1 MIFAVLIKRIWRMI
15 EHMTCDERFIA
26 LAKEFGYDIYGEN
39 TAGGH
44 YAPLIRHHDELY
56 VSGMVPRMNG
66 KIHYPGRVGLDLS
79 LTDAQAAASISAM
92 RGLALM
98 VDAIGSLDKIKSL
111 IRVTVYVKSTAD
123 FVDLSE
129 VANGASDVFSHVL
142 GDAGKHTRT
151 TVGVYQLPKNAA
163 VEVDMIAALRPSTI

>member
-1 MIFAVLIKRIWRMI
+1 MI
-15 EHMTCDERFIA
+15 EQKMSCDERFIA
-26 LAKEFGYDIYGEN
+26 LAKELNYDIYGEN
-39 TAGGH
+39 TVGGR
-44 YAPLIRHHDELY
+44 YAPLVRHHDEIY
-56 VSGMVPRMNG
+56 ISGLVPRMSG
-66 KIHYPGRVGLDLS
+66 KMQYPGRVGLELS

-92 RGLALM
+92 RGLALI

-111 IRVTVYVKSTAD
+111 IRVTVYVKCTAD

-163 VEVDMIAALRPSTI
+163 VEVDMIVALRPSVL

>member
-1 MIFAVLIKRIWRMI
+1 MI
-15 EHMTCDERFIA
+15 EQMSCDERFLT
-26 LAKEFGYDIYGEN
+26 LAKELNYDIYGEN

-44 YAPLIRHHDELY
+44 YVPLIRHHDEVY
-56 VSGMVPRMNG
+56 VSGLVPRMNG
-66 KIHYPGRVGLDLS
+66 KIQYPGRVGKELNLA
-79 LTDAQAAASISAM
+79 DAQAAASISAM
-92 RGLALM
+92 RGLSLI

-111 IRVTVYVKSTAD
+111 IRVTVYVRCTED
-123 FVDLSE
+123 FVDLSD

-163 VEVDMIAALRPSTI
+163 VEVDMIVALRPSAL

>member
-1 MIFAVLIKRIWRMI
+1 MNKQLL
-15 EHMTCDERFIA
+15 TCDERFIA
-26 LAKEFGYDIYGEN
+26 LARELGYDIYGEN

-44 YAPLIRHHDELY
+44 YAPLVRNHDELY
-56 VSGMVPRMNG
+56 VSGLVPRMSG
-66 KIHYPGRVGLDLS
+66 KIQYPGRVGRE
-79 LTDAQAAASISAM
+79 LTLADAQAAASISAM
-92 RGLALM
+92 RGLALI

-111 IRVTVYVKSTAD
+111 ARVTVYVKSTED

-142 GDAGKHTRT
+142 GEAGKHTRT

-163 VEVDMIAALRPSTI
+163 IEVDMIAILRPSAL

>member
-1 MIFAVLIKRIWRMI
+1 MTEQK
-15 EHMTCDERFIA
+15 TCDERFIA
-26 LAKEFGYDIYGEN
+26 LAKELGYDIYGEN

-44 YAPLIRHHDELY
+44 YAPLIRHQDELY
-56 VSGMVPRMNG
+56 ISGLVPRMNG
-66 KIHYPGRVGLDLS
+66 EIKYPGRVGVE
-79 LTDAQAAASISAM
+79 LTLADAQSAASISAL
-92 RGLALM
+92 RGLALI

-111 IRVTVYVKSTAD
+111 LRVTVYVKSTGD

-163 VEVDMIAALRPSTI
+163 IEVDMIVALRPTAP

>member
-1 MIFAVLIKRIWRMI
+1 MI
-15 EHMTCDERFIA
+15 ERMSCDERFIA
-26 LAKEFGYDIYGEN
+26 LAKELNYDIYGEN

-44 YAPLIRHHDELY
+44 YAPLVRHHDELHI
-56 VSGMVPRMNG
+56 SGMVPRMNG
-66 KIHYPGRVGLDLS
+66 KIQYPGRVGLELS
-79 LTDAQAAASISAM
+79 LADAQAAASISAM
-92 RGLALM
+92 RALALI
-98 VDAIGSLDKIKSL
+98 VDAVGSLDKIKSL

-151 TVGVYQLPKNAA
+151 TIGVYQLPKNAA
-163 VEVDMIAALRPSTI
+163 VEVDMIAALRPSAL

>member
-1 MIFAVLIKRIWRMI
+1 MF
-15 EHMTCDERFIA
+15 EQTTCDERFLT
-26 LAKEFGYDIYGEN
+26 LAKELGYDIYGEN

-44 YAPLIRHHDELY
+44 YAPLVRHHDELY
-56 VSGMVPRMNG
+56 ISGMVPRMNG
-66 KIHYPGRVGLDLS
+66 KIQYPGRVGLELS
-79 LTDAQAAASISAM
+79 LSDAQAAASISAM
-92 RGLALM
+92 RGLALI
-98 VDAIGSLDKIKSL
+98 VDAIGSLDRIKSL
-111 IRVTVYVKSTAD
+111 VRVTVYVKSTAD

-163 VEVDMIAALRPSTI
+163 VEVDMIAALRPSAL

>member
-1 MIFAVLIKRIWRMI
+1 MI
-15 EHMTCDERFIA
+15 EHMSCDERFIA
-26 LAKEFGYDIYGEN
+26 LAKELGYDIYGEN

-44 YAPLIRHHDELY
+44 YAPLVRHHDELY
-56 VSGMVPRMNG
+56 VSGLVPRMHG
-66 KIHYPGRVGLDLS
+66 EMQYPGRVGLELS
-79 LTDAQAAASISAM
+79 LTDAQSAASISAM
-92 RGLALM
+92 RGLALI

-111 IRVTVYVKSTAD
+111 IRITVYVKSTAD

-142 GDAGKHTRT
+142 GEAGKHTRT

-163 VEVDMIAALRPSTI
+163 VEVDMIAALRPSVL

>member
-1 MIFAVLIKRIWRMI
+1 MI
-15 EHMTCDERFIA
+15 ERMTRDERFIA
-26 LAKEFGYDIYGEN
+26 LAKELGHDIYGEN

-56 VSGMVPRMNG
+56 VSGLVPLMNG
-66 KIHYPGRVGLDLS
+66 KVQYPGRVGLELS
-79 LTDAQAAASISAM
+79 LTDAQAAARISAM
-92 RGLALM
+92 RGLALI

-111 IRVTVYVKSTAD
+111 LRITVYVKSTAD

-129 VANGASDVFSHVL
+129 VANGASDVLSHVL

-163 VEVDMIAALRPSTI
+163 IELEMIAVLLPSAL

>member
-1 MIFAVLIKRIWRMI
+1 MFRSNESEGDAVEK
-15 EHMTCDERFIA
+15 ETCDERFIR
-26 LAKEFGYDIYGEN
+26 LARELGYDIYGEN
-39 TAGGH
+39 AAGGH
-44 YAPLIRHHDELY
+44 YVPLVRHQDELY

-66 KIHYPGRVGLDLS
+66 KIQYPGRVGVELDMS
-79 LTDAQAAASISAM
+79 QAQAAASISAM
-92 RGLALM
+92 RCLALI

-111 IRVTVYVKSTAD
+111 VKVTVYVKSTAD

-142 GDAGKHTRT
+142 GDSGKHTRT

-163 VEVDMIAALRPSTI
+163 IEVDMIVSLRPPAL

>member
-1 MIFAVLIKRIWRMI
+1 MI
-15 EHMTCDERFIA
+15 EHMSCDERFIA
-26 LAKEFGYDIYGEN
+26 LAKELGYDIYGEN

-44 YAPLIRHHDELY
+44 YAPLVRHHDEMY
-56 VSGMVPRMNG
+56 VSGLVPRMNG
-66 KIHYPGRVGLDLS
+66 KMQYPGRVGLELS
-79 LTDAQAAASISAM
+79 LTDAQSAASISAM
-92 RGLALM
+92 RGLALI

-111 IRVTVYVKSTAD
+111 IRITVYVKSTAD

-163 VEVDMIAALRPSTI
+163 VEVDMIAALRPSVL

>member
-1 MIFAVLIKRIWRMI
+1 MI
-15 EHMTCDERFIA
+15 EQMSCDERFIM
-26 LAKEFGYDIYGEN
+26 LAKELGYDIYGEN

-56 VSGMVPRMNG
+56 VSGLVPRMNG
-66 KIHYPGRVGLDLS
+66 KIQYPGRVGQELS
-79 LTDAQAAASISAM
+79 LSDAQAAASISAM
-92 RGLALM
+92 RGLALI

-111 IRVTVYVKSTAD
+111 LRVTVYVRSTAD
-123 FVDLSE
+123 FVDLSD

-163 VEVDMIAALRPSTI
+163 VEVDMIVALRPSVL

>member
-1 MIFAVLIKRIWRMI
+1 MI
-15 EHMTCDERFIA
+15 EHMSCDERFIA
-26 LAKEFGYDIYGEN
+26 LAKELGYDIYGEN

-44 YAPLIRHHDELY
+44 YAPLVRHHDELY
-56 VSGMVPRMNG
+56 VSGLVPRMHG
-66 KIHYPGRVGLDLS
+66 KMQYPGRVGLELS
-79 LTDAQAAASISAM
+79 LTDAQSAASISAM
-92 RGLALM
+92 RGLALI

-111 IRVTVYVKSTAD
+111 IRITVYVKSTAD

-163 VEVDMIAALRPSTI
+163 VEVDMIAALRPSVL

>member
-1 MIFAVLIKRIWRMI
+1 MI
-15 EHMTCDERFIA
+15 EHMSCDERFIA
-26 LAKEFGYDIYGEN
+26 LAKELGYDIYGEN

-44 YAPLIRHHDELY
+44 YAPLVRHHDELY
-56 VSGMVPRMNG
+56 VSGLVPRMHG
-66 KIHYPGRVGLDLS
+66 KMQYPGRVGLELS
-79 LTDAQAAASISAM
+79 LTDAQSAASISAM
-92 RGLALM
+92 RGLALI

-111 IRVTVYVKSTAD
+111 IRITVYVKSTAD

-163 VEVDMIAALRPSTI
+163 VEVDMIAALKPSVL

>member
-1 MIFAVLIKRIWRMI
+1 MTER
-15 EHMTCDERFIA
+15 MTCDERFIA
-26 LAKEFGYDIYGEN
+26 LAKELDYDIYGEN

-44 YAPLIRHHDELY
+44 YSPLVRHHDELY
-56 VSGMVPRMNG
+56 VSGLVPRTNG
-66 KIHYPGRVGLDLS
+66 RIQYPGRVGLELDMA
-79 LTDAQAAASISAM
+79 DAQAAASISAM
-92 RGLALM
+92 RGLALI

-111 IRVTVYVKSTAD
+111 IRITVYVKSTAD

-163 VEVDMIAALRPSTI
+163 VEVDMIVALRPSVI

>member
-1 MIFAVLIKRIWRMI
+1 MI

-26 LAKEFGYDIYGEN
+26 LAKELGYDIYGEN

-56 VSGMVPRMNG
+56 ISGLVPRMNG
-66 KIHYPGRVGLDLS
+66 KIQYPGRVGLDLS
-79 LTDAQAAASISAM
+79 MAM
-92 RGLALM
+92 RKRPPVSAPCAGLALI

-163 VEVDMIAALRPSTI
+163 VEVDMIVALRPSAL